1 MLKRW
6 WNVDWIL
13 DEWWNDDEM
22 LTELLMNVEKTMKCW
37 LC

>member
-37 LC
+37 